1 MNIVPTKQYV
11 GSIGTNFI
19 MNITIF
25 QILQKRRFCKKLR
38 RIFNLKIIGITG
50 NSGAGKSLVASKIA
64 KKINA
69 ECIDSDKLVG
79 VMRRKRR
86 RIL

>member
-1 MNIVPTKQYV
+1 M
-11 GSIGTNFI
+11 
-19 MNITIF
+19 
-25 QILQKRRFCKKLR
+25 
-38 RIFNLKIIGITG
+38 KIIGITG